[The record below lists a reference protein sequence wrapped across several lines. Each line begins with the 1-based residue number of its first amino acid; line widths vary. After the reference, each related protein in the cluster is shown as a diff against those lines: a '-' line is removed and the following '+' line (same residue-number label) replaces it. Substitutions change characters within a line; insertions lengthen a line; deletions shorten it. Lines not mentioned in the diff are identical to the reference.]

1 MTMGT
6 AIAKRID
13 EYIFARGITLYKL
26 AKDSCLPIAT
36 LQNLYRGHTKSPT
49 VTVLLK
55 ICNGLNV
62 TIEEFLDSELFSQNN
77 LELD

>member
-1 MTMGT
+1 MTVGT

-13 EYIFARGITLYKL
+13 EYIFSRGITLYKL
-26 AKDSCLPIAT
+26 AKDSDLPIAT

-49 VTVLLK
+49 LTVVYK
-55 ICNGLNV
+55 ICNGLGV
-62 TIEEFLDSELFSQNN
+62 TVAEFLDSELFEMNI

>member
-1 MTMGT
+1 MTVGQ

-13 EYIFARGITLYKL
+13 EYIYARGITLYKL
-26 AKDSCLPIAT
+26 AKDAGLPIAT

-49 VTVLLK
+49 LAVVYK
-55 ICNGLNV
+55 ICNGLQ
-62 TIEEFLDSELFSQNN
+62 ISIFEFLNSELFSESI